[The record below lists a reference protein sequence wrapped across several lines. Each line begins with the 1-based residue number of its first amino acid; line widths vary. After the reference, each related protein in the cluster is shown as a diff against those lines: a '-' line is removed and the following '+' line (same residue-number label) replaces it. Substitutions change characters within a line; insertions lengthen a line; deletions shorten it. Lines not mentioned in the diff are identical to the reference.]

1 MPEGP
6 KEARSAK
13 KRPDTG
19 KNRSAKIGQ
28 IGKERQEGPI
38 EAISAKRGQIGQE
51 RPDRPIEAGSA
62 KRGQI
67 GQKEASN
74 RAARVPSA
82 CESASFSLLG
92 ARAEEP
98 KPILVPHKQHFAFL
112 HEKSG
117 TQRIEKK
124 HEINPKSGQ
133 GGGKAH
139 GLL

>member
-38 EAISAKRGQIGQE
+38 EARSAKRGQIGQE

-92 ARAEEP
+92 AS
-98 KPILVPHKQHFAFL
+98 FAFL
-112 HEKSG
+112 PEKSG
-117 TQRIEKK
+117 TQRIKKK
-124 HEINPKSGQ
+124 HETNPKSGQ

-139 GLL
+139 GLLRVAGFMNQKF